1 VQKKVPG
8 SVCGYT
14 YIELLVAITILGL
27 VAAPLLALFT
37 GSFTSIAEAGI
48 KSSAVN
54 LCREKMETLKAWGY
68 EETYAFY
75 LAGPGSPSCIE
86 EEIPGHPHFRRVTE
100 VTLLDPENE
109 SLPPGAEVLCLKVSV
124 YRTGWKREI
133 SASLE
138 SRLARR

>member
-1 VQKKVPG
+1 MKKTVPG

-27 VAAPLLALFT
+27 VATPLLTLFT
-37 GSFTSIAEAGI
+37 GSYTSIAEAGI
-48 KSSAVN
+48 KSSALN
-54 LCREKMETLKAWGY
+54 LCREKMETLKTRGY

-75 LAGPGSPSCIE
+75 LAGPGNPSYIE
-86 EEIPGHPHFRRVTE
+86 EDIPGHPHFRRITE
-100 VTLLDPENE
+100 VSLLDPDHE

-124 YRTGWKREI
+124 YRSGWKREI